1 MEELKPI
8 NKTEEPKE
16 EIKDSSTVE
25 AKTNPVVTDD
35 TVGSTSTIRQVDKT
49 FAELQAI
56 QSTVKKFKFGDLI
69 IPLLSIFMLLL
80 LTFFVYIP
88 MISSGVKF
96 RDENRG
102 VQEKITKLEK
112 LNSDLDSLDISL
124 LQTDLANSRT
134 VIPFSLQV
142 SNFLSYLNDSAIENG
157 LEVKNIVTSDIA
169 INATGTGKGLDT
181 VMKGVS
187 GPVKYIGSFNA
198 ILRFLGELQNSS
210 PYLISAD
217 QIKISKAQDSLWEI
231 SLSVTGFYLNQSAL
245 PKVNLYEN
253 FQPYSQNSDILKI
266 FSDKANKLQS
276 NNQ

>member
-8 NKTEEPKE
+8 NKTQDGQNGTKNP
-16 EIKDSSTVE
+16 STVE
-25 AKTNPVVTDD
+25 AKTNSVVTED
-35 TVGSTSTIRQVDKT
+35 TVGSVSTVRQVDKT
-49 FAELQAI
+49 FSELQAI

-88 MISSGVKF
+88 MISSGIKF
-96 RDENRG
+96 REENKG
-102 VQEKITKLEK
+102 VKEKITKLEK
-112 LNSDLDSLDISL
+112 LNSELDKVDISV
-124 LQTDLANSRT
+124 LQKDLANSRA

-169 INATGTGKGLDT
+169 INSSVTSKGLDN

-198 ILRFLGELQNSS
+198 ILRFLGELQESS

-217 QIKISKAQDSLWEI
+217 QIKLKRSGNNLWEI

-253 FQPYSQNSDILKI
+253 FQPYSQNSDILNI
-266 FSDKANKLQS
+266 FSEKASKLQGK
-276 NNQ
+276 NL